1 MTQFSRVNSQLSMT
15 ALSNN
20 PHTLEVLSASKV
32 YRDYERAFTE
42 GTGLPLRLQAPTL
55 FNGVHYGKKQENPFC
70 ALMSKTDEGCAECYA
85 LQCKVEEEAQY
96 QPKTLK
102 CFAGMCET
110 AVPVRVGENLIAFLH
125 TGQVLLHRP
134 DKVRFKQIAATILK
148 WGAEVDL
155 KKLEEH
161 YLNTRV
167 LTPQQYEALIRLLAI
182 FAQHLAEC
190 GNALALHGTSG
201 EFPAVEKARS
211 FIRDHSDDELSLAA
225 VAKTV
230 NMSATYFSGKFKEV
244 TGINFVEYVART
256 RIEKARHFLL
266 DPTRRVSE
274 VAFDVGFQS
283 LSQFN
288 RTFKNIVGESP
299 SAYRAKLP
307 LAVS

>member
-1 MTQFSRVNSQLSMT
+1 MTDSSKTSRQ
-15 ALSNN
+15 
-20 PHTLEVLSASKV
+20 TLEVLSASQV

-42 GTGLPLRLQAPTL
+42 GTGLPLRLQAPSL
-55 FNGVHYGKKQENPFC
+55 FNVVHYEKKQENPFC
-70 ALMSKTDEGCAECYA
+70 AMMSKSDVSCAQCYA
-85 LQCKVEEEAQY
+85 LQCKVEAAAQY

-125 TGQVLLHRP
+125 TGQILLQRP
-134 DKVRFKQIAATILK
+134 DKVRFKQIAATLLK

-167 LTPQQYEALIRLLAI
+167 LTAPQYEALIRLLDI
-182 FAQHLAEC
+182 FAHHLAEC
-190 GNALALHGTSG
+190 GNALALHGSNG
-201 EFPAVEKARS
+201 ESPAIERARN

-230 NMSATYFSGKFKEV
+230 NMSATYFSGKFKEA
-244 TGINFVEYVART
+244 TGINFVDYVART
-256 RIEKARHFLL
+256 RIEKARLFFL

-274 VAFDVGFQS
+274 VAFEVGFQS

-288 RTFKNIVGESP
+288 RTFKKIVGESP

>member
-1 MTQFSRVNSQLSMT
+1 MTDSSKTIR
-15 ALSNN
+15 
-20 PHTLEVLSASKV
+20 HTLEVLSASQV

-42 GTGLPLRLQAPTL
+42 GTGLPLRLQAPSL
-55 FNGVHYGKKQENPFC
+55 FNVVHYDKKQENPFC
-70 ALMSKTDEGCAECYA
+70 ALMSKSDEGCAQCYA
-85 LQCKVEEEAQY
+85 LQCKVEEEAQHG
-96 QPKTLK
+96 PKTLK

-125 TGQVLLHRP
+125 TGQVLLQRP
-134 DKVRFKQIAATILK
+134 DKVRFKQIAATLLK

-161 YLNTRV
+161 YFNTRV

-182 FAQHLAEC
+182 FARHLAEC
-190 GNALALHGTSG
+190 GNALALNGTSG
-201 EFPAVEKARS
+201 ESPAVERARS

-225 VAKTV
+225 VAKSV
-230 NMSATYFSGKFKEV
+230 NMSATYFSAQFKQM

>member
-1 MTQFSRVNSQLSMT
+1 MTHSSKASH
-15 ALSNN
+15 
-20 PHTLEVLSASKV
+20 HTLDILSASKV

-42 GTGLPLRLQAPTL
+42 GTGLPLRLQAPSL
-55 FNGVHYGKKQENPFC
+55 FNVVHYGKKQENPFC
-70 ALMSKTDEGCAECYA
+70 ALMSKSDVTCAQCYA
-85 LQCKVEEEAQY
+85 IQCQVEAEAQF

-125 TGQVLLHRP
+125 TGQVLLQQP
-134 DKVRFKQIAATILK
+134 NQVRFKQIAATLLK

-167 LTPQQYEALIRLLAI
+167 LTPPQYEALIRLLAI
-182 FAQHLAEC
+182 FARHLAEC
-190 GNALALHGTSG
+190 GNALALNSPSS
-201 EFPAVEKARS
+201 ESPAVERARN

-230 NMSATYFSGKFKEV
+230 NMSATYFSAHFKQV

-256 RIEKARHFLL
+256 RIEKARLFFL

-274 VAFDVGFQS
+274 VAFEVGFQS

-288 RTFKNIVGESP
+288 RTFKKIVGESP
-299 SAYRAKLP
+299 STYRAKLP
-307 LAVS
+307 LADS